1 MLAIDPAATSG
12 WAHNGAGSWTV
23 GTASTWRERYA
34 VVADAWQ
41 LEGQGR
47 PLVVVA
53 ETWRTNT
60 EGPKKKRSKIGF
72 PQVLSLGAQWG
83 RWLAELERLD
93 VPSKRILLVDTG
105 TWRQAIFGR
114 SRGAS
119 DGFKRQAQMR
129 ARVVL
134 GHDVGPDEAEAL
146 CIGLWGLR
154 SEAVAKAL
162 GVRELKRLGWSE
174 T

>member
-1 MLAIDPAATSG
+1 MLSRDLPCTLLSIDPGATSG

-53 ETWRTNT
+53 ETWPGLRGTALA
-60 EGPKKKRSKIGF
+60 G
-72 PQVLSLGAQWG
+72 LGAQWG

-93 VPSKRILLVDTG
+93 VPAKRVVRLSTG
-105 TWRQAIFGR
+105 AWRAQVLGGAR
-114 SRGAS
+114 CRGTDAWKAAS
-119 DGFKRQAQMR
+119 R
-129 ARVVL
+129 ARAHAVL
-134 GHDVGPDEAEAL
+134 GHDVGPDAADAL
-146 CIGLWGLR
+146 CIGLAGLR
-154 SEAVAKAL
+154 SEAVAKAI

>member
-1 MLAIDPAATSG
+1 
-12 WAHNGAGSWTV
+12 V
-23 GTASTWRERYA
+23 GTASSWRERHT
-34 VVADAWQ
+34 VVMSARQ
-41 LEGQGR
+41 LEGQDR

-60 EGPKKKRSKIGF
+60 EGPKEKRSKIGF

-83 RWLAELERLD
+83 RWLAEFERLD
-93 VPSKRILLVDTG
+93 VPPKRILLVDTG

-154 SEAVAKAL
+154 SEKVAKAL
-162 GVRELKRLGWSE
+162 GARELKRLGWE
-174 T
+174 GER